1 MLIPNREVNP
11 RQCLSSIAFT
21 MAIEKGFTVDDS
33 FRTEMRD
40 RIENVLSS
48 RHDHMIDQTESAGAN
63 ITLGYALWGLG
74 GSHTSPSKL
83 TALAVNYLLVLQ
95 NREGSW
101 SGGNARPPIEYYS
114 FTGTA
119 LAIYTI
125 QQYATPGL
133 KD

>member
-21 MAIEKGFTVDDS
+21 MAFEKGFTVDDS

-74 GSHTSPSKL
+74 GSHTSPSK
-83 TALAVNYLLVLQ
+83 
-95 NREGSW
+95 
-101 SGGNARPPIEYYS
+101 
-114 FTGTA
+114 
-119 LAIYTI
+119 
-125 QQYATPGL
+125 
-133 KD
+133 